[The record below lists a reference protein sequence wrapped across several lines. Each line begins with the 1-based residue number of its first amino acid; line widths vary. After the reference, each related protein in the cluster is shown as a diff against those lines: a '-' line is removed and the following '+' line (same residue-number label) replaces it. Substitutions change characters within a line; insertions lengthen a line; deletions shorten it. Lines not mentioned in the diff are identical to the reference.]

1 MMLDIDIVVNF
12 RGGIRRAVRDQ
23 ARRPAQTSG
32 PRAAGY
38 VELEGRPRVEGGL
51 YDVDPEDVRFRMEFD
66 VVVRP
71 FRTTE
76 DGIDVHTLGFAPS
89 GRAGS

>member
-1 MMLDIDIVVNF
+1 MLDIDIVVNF

-23 ARRPAQTSG
+23 ARRPAQTFE
-32 PRAAGY
+32 PRAVGY
-38 VELEGRPRVEGGL
+38 AELDGRLRVEGGL
-51 YDVDPEDVRFRMEFD
+51 YDVDPRDLRFRMEFD

-76 DGIDVHTLGFAPS
+76 DGIEVHTLGFAPS
-89 GRAGS
+89 SPAGS